1 MNTSIANN
9 PVFQNL
15 QVGEKH
21 ESTTGTIIYA
31 NKYSGVSPIAMPK
44 AIKDILDSN
53 IGTIGTNPIIQL
65 KNKLAALPNGP
76 WYIDCRNG
84 LLYIHNKKFN
94 EKPVHNY
101 VYQSENGEVLS
112 LSFETQ
118 RRTKSLGHSIGGGI
132 DPFSKDIVGVN
143 SNIKSPTPGPGTK
156 EVNKTTDSRFKVVAA
171 IDATRVIN
179 PQADITRLKLETPHI
194 NKTLQKK
201 NAAQRKVV
209 ESQYR
214 AYKKGNTTSKQ
225 FNRNVAAS
233 KNTTKD
239 KWARNIYSKLDPQ
252 DRIDLSSRVA
262 QEWRKSHN
270 RNTILKLVRGYFG
283 YGKHTIVTQY
293 WKEQWV
299 DPTTYTGNNTFQ
311 GSAINLSSDD
321 ITGTRSE
328 YNINLANTSLARM
341 RQDPHIKVLS
351 SLTVSNPDD
360 PTKTFSGH
368 YRHYRVKVFRLAYG
382 RGQVDSSQ
390 IVTDWLIRL
399 ISPKATNNTS
409 QGISGSNGGDLDIS
423 NYTPGLLGNS
433 GRRVTEK
440 KLVVNL
446 RVIGRPSLESSQ
458 IIHIENVGKKWS
470 GDYYIKSCSHDMST
484 DMGYTCT
491 LELNKNG
498 EKAEIESTT
507 TKLSTDK
514 VVKDI
519 ASTKD
524 NSRNSSRTIHNSTSS
539 NKEDKSYKREYY
551 STSKVTVSKP
561 KSQYKTKKANDKH

>member
-156 EVNKTTDSRFKVVAA
+156 EVKKTTGSRFKVVAA

-179 PQADITRLKLETPHI
+179 PQLEMTRLKLETPHI

-233 KNTTKD
+233 KDTTKD

-252 DRIDLSSRVA
+252 DRIDLSSRVS

-270 RNTILKLVRGYFG
+270 RNTILKLVRSYFG

-311 GSAINLSSDD
+311 GHAINLSSDD
-321 ITGTRSE
+321 PTGTRSE
-328 YNINLANTSLARM
+328 YNLNLANTSLALM

-360 PTKTFSGH
+360 PNKTFSRH

-399 ISPKATNNTS
+399 ISPTATNNTS

-433 GRRVTEK
+433 GRSVTEK

-470 GDYYIKSCSHDMST
+470 GDYYIKSCSHDMSV

-498 EKAEIESTT
+498 EKAEVESTT

-519 ASTKD
+519 ASTND
-524 NSRNSSRTIHNSTSS
+524 NSRNSSRTTHNSASS

-551 STSKVTVSKP
+551 STSNVTVSKP
-561 KSQYKTKKANDKH
+561 KSPYKTKKANDKR

>member
-156 EVNKTTDSRFKVVAA
+156 EVKKTTGSRFKVVAA

-179 PQADITRLKLETPHI
+179 PQAEMTRLKLETPHI

-233 KNTTKD
+233 KDTTKD

-252 DRIDLSSRVA
+252 DRIDLSSSVA
-262 QEWRKSHN
+262 REWRKSHN

-311 GSAINLSSDD
+311 GPAINLSSDD
-321 ITGTRSE
+321 TTGTRSE

-360 PTKTFSGH
+360 PTKSFSRH

-399 ISPKATNNTS
+399 VSPTATNNTS

-433 GRRVTEK
+433 GRSVTEK

-470 GDYYIKSCSHDMST
+470 GDYYIKSCSHDMSV

-519 ASTKD
+519 ASTND
-524 NSRNSSRTIHNSTSS
+524 NSRNSSRTTHKAISS

-551 STSKVTVSKP
+551 STSKVIVSKP
-561 KSQYKTKKANDKH
+561 KSPYKTKKANDKR

>member
-1 MNTSIANN
+1 MDTSIANN

-31 NKYSGVSPIAMPK
+31 NKYSGVSPINMPK
-44 AIKDILDSN
+44 EIKDILDSN

-65 KNKLAALPNGP
+65 KNKLSALPNGP

-132 DPFSKDIVGVN
+132 DPFSKDIIGVN
-143 SNIKSPTPGPGTK
+143 SNVNSSTPGPGTK
-156 EVNKTTDSRFKVVAA
+156 EVNNTPSSKFKAIAA
-171 IDATRVIN
+171 IDATRVVN
-179 PQADITRLKLETPHI
+179 PQTEITRIKLETPNV
-194 NKTLQKK
+194 NKILQKK
-201 NAAQRKVV
+201 KAAQRKVV
-209 ESQYR
+209 ESQYT
-214 AYKKGNTTSKQ
+214 AYKKGNTTSNQ
-225 FNRNVAAS
+225 FSRNVAATS
-233 KNTTKD
+233 TTTKD
-239 KWARNIYSKLDPQ
+239 KWARNIYSKLDPY
-252 DRIDLSSRVA
+252 DRVDLSSKVA

-270 RNTILKLVRGYFG
+270 RNTILKLVREYFG
-283 YGKHTIVTQY
+283 YGKHTIVTRY

-311 GSAINLSSDD
+311 GNAINLSSNDT
-321 ITGTRSE
+321 TGTRSE

-351 SLTVSNPDD
+351 GLTVSNPDD
-360 PTKTFSGH
+360 PNKTFSRH

-382 RGQVDSSQ
+382 RGQIDSSQ

-399 ISPKATNNTS
+399 ISPTASNNTS
-409 QGISGSNGGDLDIS
+409 HGTSGDTGGSLGIS

-433 GRRVTEK
+433 GRSVTEK

-491 LELNKNG
+491 LELNKND

-507 TKLSTDK
+507 TKLSTGK
-514 VVKDI
+514 VVNDI
-519 ASTKD
+519 ASTND
-524 NSRNSSRTIHNSTSS
+524 NSRNSSRTTNNPTSS

-551 STSKVTVSKP
+551 STSKATVSKP
-561 KSQYKTKKANDKH
+561 KSQYKTKKAHDKR

>member
-44 AIKDILDSN
+44 EIKDILDSN
-53 IGTIGTNPIIQL
+53 VGTIGTNPIIQL

-156 EVNKTTDSRFKVVAA
+156 EVKKTTGWRFKSLAA

-179 PQADITRLKLETPHI
+179 SRAEMTRLKLETPHI
-194 NKTLQKK
+194 NKILQKK
-201 NAAQRKVV
+201 KAAQRKV
-209 ESQYR
+209 ESQYA

-225 FNRNVAAS
+225 FRKNVAAAS
-233 KNTTKD
+233 NTAKD
-239 KWARNIYSKLDPQ
+239 KWARNIYYSKLDPQ
-252 DRIDLSSRVA
+252 DRVDLSSEVA
-262 QEWRKSHN
+262 KEWRKSHN
-270 RNTILKLVRGYFG
+270 RSTILKLVRGYFG
-283 YGKHTIVTQY
+283 YGKHTLVTQY

-311 GSAINLSSDD
+311 GHAINLGSDD
-321 ITGTRSE
+321 MTGTRSE
-328 YNINLANTSLARM
+328 YNINLANRSLALM
-341 RQDPHIKVLS
+341 RQDPHIKILS
-351 SLTVSNPDD
+351 SLTVSKPSD
-360 PTKTFSGH
+360 PNKSFSRH

-390 IVTDWLIRL
+390 IVTDWLIRCY
-399 ISPKATNNTS
+399 SAANNTS
-409 QGISGSNGGDLDIS
+409 QGTSGNPGGSLGIS

-433 GRRVTEK
+433 GRTVTEK

-470 GDYYIKSCSHDMST
+470 GDYYIKSCSHDMSV

-519 ASTKD
+519 ASTND
-524 NSRNSSRTIHNSTSS
+524 NSRNSSRTTNKAISS

-561 KSQYKTKKANDKH
+561 KSPYKIKKANDKR

>member
-1 MNTSIANN
+1 MDTSIANN

-31 NKYSGVSPIAMPK
+31 NKYSGVSTINMPK
-44 AIKDILDSN
+44 EIKDILDSN

-65 KNKLAALPNGP
+65 KNKLSALPNGP

-132 DPFSKDIVGVN
+132 DPFSKDIIGVN
-143 SNIKSPTPGPGTK
+143 SNVKSSTPGPGTK
-156 EVNKTTDSRFKVVAA
+156 EVNNTQSSKFKVVAA

-179 PQADITRLKLETPHI
+179 PQAEMTRLKLETPHI

-209 ESQYR
+209 ESQYT
-214 AYKKGNTTSKQ
+214 AYKRGNTTSKQ
-225 FNRNVAAS
+225 FSRNVAATS
-233 KNTTKD
+233 TTTKD
-239 KWARNIYSKLDPQ
+239 KWARNIYSKLDPY
-252 DRIDLSSRVA
+252 DRVDLSSKVA

-270 RNTILKLVRGYFG
+270 RNTILKLVREYFG
-283 YGKHTIVTQY
+283 YGKHTIVTRY

-311 GSAINLSSDD
+311 GNAINLSSNDT
-321 ITGTRSE
+321 TGTRSE

-351 SLTVSNPDD
+351 GLTVSNPDD
-360 PTKTFSGH
+360 PNKTFSRH

-382 RGQVDSSQ
+382 RGQIDSSQ

-399 ISPKATNNTS
+399 ISPTASNNTS
-409 QGISGSNGGDLDIS
+409 QGTSGDTGGSLGIS

-433 GRRVTEK
+433 GRSVTEK
-440 KLVVNL
+440 KLVVKL

-491 LELNKNG
+491 LELNKND

-519 ASTKD
+519 ASTND
-524 NSRNSSRTIHNSTSS
+524 NYRNSSRTTNNPTSS

-551 STSKVTVSKP
+551 STSKSTVSKP
-561 KSQYKTKKANDKH
+561 KSQYKTKKAHDKR

>member
-44 AIKDILDSN
+44 EIKDILDSN
-53 IGTIGTNPIIQL
+53 VGTIGTNPIIQL

-132 DPFSKDIVGVN
+132 DPFSKDIVGIN

-156 EVNKTTDSRFKVVAA
+156 EVKKTTSSRFKAVAA
-171 IDATRVIN
+171 IDATRVVN
-179 PQADITRLKLETPHI
+179 HPAEMTRLKLETPLI
-194 NKTLQKK
+194 NKTIQKK
-201 NAAQRKVV
+201 KAAQRKFT
-209 ESQYR
+209 ESRYT
-214 AYKKGNTTSKQ
+214 AYKKGNTINKQ
-225 FNRNVAAS
+225 FSRSVAAA

-252 DRIDLSSRVA
+252 YRVDLSSRVA

-283 YGKHTIVTQY
+283 YGKHTLITQY

-311 GSAINLSSDD
+311 GHAINLGLDD
-321 ITGTRSE
+321 TTGTRSE

-341 RQDPHIKVLS
+341 RQDPYIKVLS
-351 SLTVSNPDD
+351 SLTVSNPDA
-360 PTKTFSGH
+360 S
-368 YRHYRVKVFRLAYG
+368 YRRNRHYRVKVFRLAYG
-382 RGQVDSSQ
+382 RGQIDSSQ

-399 ISPKATNNTS
+399 ISPTATSHGTSGNT
-409 QGISGSNGGDLDIS
+409 GGGSLGIS

-470 GDYYIKSCSHDMST
+470 GDYYIKSCSHDMSV

-524 NSRNSSRTIHNSTSS
+524 NPRNSSRTTKNSTSS
-539 NKEDKSYKREYY
+539 NKEDRSYKREYY

>member
-1 MNTSIANN
+1 MNTSTANN

-53 IGTIGTNPIIQL
+53 VGTIGTNPIIQL

-156 EVNKTTDSRFKVVAA
+156 EVKKTTGSRFKAIAA
-171 IDATRVIN
+171 IDATRVVN
-179 PQADITRLKLETPHI
+179 SRAEMTRLKLETPHI

-201 NAAQRKVV
+201 KAAQRKAV
-209 ESQYR
+209 ESQYA

-225 FNRNVAAS
+225 FSRNVAAA
-233 KNTTKD
+233 KNTAKD

-252 DRIDLSSRVA
+252 DRVDLSSEVA
-262 QEWRKSHN
+262 KEWRKSHN
-270 RNTILKLVRGYFG
+270 RSTILKLVRGYFG
-283 YGKHTIVTQY
+283 YGKHTLVTQY

-311 GSAINLSSDD
+311 GHAINLGSDD
-321 ITGTRSE
+321 MTGTRSE
-328 YNINLANTSLARM
+328 YNINLANRSLALM
-341 RQDPHIKVLS
+341 RQDPHIKILS
-351 SLTVSNPDD
+351 SLTVSKPSD
-360 PTKTFSGH
+360 PNKSFSRH

-390 IVTDWLIRL
+390 IVTDWLMRL
-399 ISPKATNNTS
+399 FSAANNTS
-409 QGISGSNGGDLDIS
+409 QDTSDNPGGSLGIS

-433 GRRVTEK
+433 GRTVTEK

-519 ASTKD
+519 ASTNN
-524 NSRNSSRTIHNSTSS
+524 NSRNSSRTTNNSTSS

-551 STSKVTVSKP
+551 STSKVIVSKP

>member
-1 MNTSIANN
+1 MNTSTANN

-15 QVGEKH
+15 QVGEKY

-44 AIKDILDSN
+44 EIKDILDSN
-53 IGTIGTNPIIQL
+53 VGTIGTNPIIQL

-156 EVNKTTDSRFKVVAA
+156 EVEKTTGNKFKSVAA
-171 IDATRVIN
+171 IDATRVVN
-179 PQADITRLKLETPHI
+179 SRAEMTRLKLETPHI
-194 NKTLQKK
+194 NRTLQKK
-201 NAAQRKVV
+201 KAAQRKAV
-209 ESQYR
+209 ESQYT

-225 FNRNVAAS
+225 FNRNVAAAKS
-233 KNTTKD
+233 TAKD

-252 DRIDLSSRVA
+252 DRVDLSSEVA
-262 QEWRKSHN
+262 KEWRKSHN

-283 YGKHTIVTQY
+283 YGKHTLVTQY

-311 GSAINLSSDD
+311 GHAINLGSDD
-321 ITGTRSE
+321 TTGTRSE
-328 YNINLANTSLARM
+328 YNINLANRSLALM
-341 RQDPHIKVLS
+341 RQDPHIKILS
-351 SLTVSNPDD
+351 SLTVSNPSD
-360 PTKTFSGH
+360 PNKSFSRH

-399 ISPKATNNTS
+399 FSAANNTS
-409 QGISGSNGGDLDIS
+409 QGTSGNAGGSLGIS

-433 GRRVTEK
+433 GRTITEK

-470 GDYYIKSCSHDMST
+470 GDYYIKSCSHDMSI

-519 ASTKD
+519 ASTNN
-524 NSRNSSRTIHNSTSS
+524 NSRNSSRTTNNTPSS

>member
-156 EVNKTTDSRFKVVAA
+156 EVKKTTGNRFKVVAA

-179 PQADITRLKLETPHI
+179 SQAEMTRLKLETPHI

-209 ESQYR
+209 ESQYV

-233 KNTTKD
+233 KDTTKD

-252 DRIDLSSRVA
+252 DRIDLSSSVA
-262 QEWRKSHN
+262 REWRKSHN
-270 RNTILKLVRGYFG
+270 RNTILKLVRSYFG

-311 GSAINLSSDD
+311 GHAINLSSDD
-321 ITGTRSE
+321 TTGTRSE

-360 PTKTFSGH
+360 PNKTFSRH

-399 ISPKATNNTS
+399 ISPTATNNTS

-433 GRRVTEK
+433 GRSVTEK

>member
-156 EVNKTTDSRFKVVAA
+156 EVKKTTGNRFKVVAA

-179 PQADITRLKLETPHI
+179 SQAEMTRLKLETPHI

-209 ESQYR
+209 ESQYT

-233 KNTTKD
+233 KDTTKD

-252 DRIDLSSRVA
+252 DRIDLSSSVA
-262 QEWRKSHN
+262 REWRKSHN
-270 RNTILKLVRGYFG
+270 RNTILKLVRSYFG

-311 GSAINLSSDD
+311 GHAINLSSDD
-321 ITGTRSE
+321 TTGTRSE

-360 PTKTFSGH
+360 PNKTFSRH

-399 ISPKATNNTS
+399 ISPTATNNTS
-409 QGISGSNGGDLDIS
+409 QGISGSNVGDLDIS

-433 GRRVTEK
+433 GRSVTEK

-524 NSRNSSRTIHNSTSS
+524 NSRNSSRTTNNPTSS

-561 KSQYKTKKANDKH
+561 KSQYKTKKANDKR

>member
-44 AIKDILDSN
+44 EIKDILDSN
-53 IGTIGTNPIIQL
+53 VGTIGTNPIIQL

-118 RRTKSLGHSIGGGI
+118 RRTKSLGHSTGGGI

-143 SNIKSPTPGPGTK
+143 SNIKSSTPGPGTK
-156 EVNKTTDSRFKVVAA
+156 EVKKTPTNNRFKAVAA
-171 IDATRVIN
+171 IDATRVVN
-179 PQADITRLKLETPHI
+179 PKAEMLRLKQETPRI
-194 NKTLQKK
+194 NRTLQKK
-201 NAAQRKVV
+201 KAAQRKVV
-209 ESQYR
+209 ESQYT
-214 AYKKGNTTSKQ
+214 AYKRGNTTSKQ
-225 FNRNVAAS
+225 FSRNVAAAN
-233 KNTTKD
+233 NTAKD
-239 KWARNIYSKLDPQ
+239 KWARNIYSKLNPQ
-252 DRIDLSSRVA
+252 DRVDLSSSVA

-270 RNTILKLVRGYFG
+270 RSTILKLVREYFG
-283 YGKHTIVTQY
+283 YGKHTLVTQY

-299 DPTTYTGNNTFQ
+299 DPTTYTGHNTFQ
-311 GSAINLSSDD
+311 GHAINLSSDD
-321 ITGTRSE
+321 TTGTRSE
-328 YNINLANTSLARM
+328 YNINLANTSLAYM
-341 RQDPHIKVLS
+341 RQDPSIKVLS
-351 SLTVSNPDD
+351 NLTISNPDD
-360 PTKTFSGH
+360 PHKSFSRH

-399 ISPKATNNTS
+399 VSPTANNTS
-409 QGISGSNGGDLDIS
+409 HGISGNTGGSFGIS

-433 GRRVTEK
+433 GRSVTEK

-470 GDYYIKSCSHDMST
+470 GDYYIKSCSHDMSV

-519 ASTKD
+519 ASTND
-524 NSRNSSRTIHNSTSS
+524 NSRNSSRTTKNYTSS

>member
-112 LSFETQ
+112 LSFEAQ

-156 EVNKTTDSRFKVVAA
+156 EVKKTTGSRFKAVAA

-179 PQADITRLKLETPHI
+179 SQAEMTRLKLETPHI

-209 ESQYR
+209 ESQYT

-252 DRIDLSSRVA
+252 DRIDLSSSVT

-270 RNTILKLVRGYFG
+270 RNTILKLVRSYFG

-311 GSAINLSSDD
+311 GHAINLSSDD
-321 ITGTRSE
+321 TTGTRSE
-328 YNINLANTSLARM
+328 YNINLANTSIARM

-360 PTKTFSGH
+360 PTKTFSRH

-399 ISPKATNNTS
+399 ISHTATNNTS

-561 KSQYKTKKANDKH
+561 KSPYKIKKSHDKH

>member
-156 EVNKTTDSRFKVVAA
+156 EVKKTTGNRFKVVAA

-179 PQADITRLKLETPHI
+179 PQAEMTRLKLETPHI

-209 ESQYR
+209 ESQYV

-252 DRIDLSSRVA
+252 DRIDLSSSVA
-262 QEWRKSHN
+262 REWRKSHN
-270 RNTILKLVRGYFG
+270 RNTILKLVRSYFG

-311 GSAINLSSDD
+311 GQAINLSSDD
-321 ITGTRSE
+321 LTGTRSE

-360 PTKTFSGH
+360 PNKTFSRH

-399 ISPKATNNTS
+399 ISSTATNNAS
-409 QGISGSNGGDLDIS
+409 QDIPGSNGGDLDIS

-433 GRRVTEK
+433 GRSVTEK
-440 KLVVNL
+440 KLVVKL

-519 ASTKD
+519 ASTND
-524 NSRNSSRTIHNSTSS
+524 NSRNSSRTTHNSTSS

-561 KSQYKTKKANDKH
+561 KSPYKTKKAHDKH

>member
-156 EVNKTTDSRFKVVAA
+156 EVKKTTGSRFKVVAA

-179 PQADITRLKLETPHI
+179 SPAEMTRLKLETPHI

-252 DRIDLSSRVA
+252 DRIDLSSSVA
-262 QEWRKSHN
+262 REWRKSHN
-270 RNTILKLVRGYFG
+270 RNTILKLVRSYFG

-311 GSAINLSSDD
+311 GHAINLSSDD
-321 ITGTRSE
+321 PTGTRSE
-328 YNINLANTSLARM
+328 YNLNLANTSLALM

-360 PTKTFSGH
+360 PNKTFSRH

-399 ISPKATNNTS
+399 ISPTATNNTS
-409 QGISGSNGGDLDIS
+409 QGISGGNGGDLDIS

-433 GRRVTEK
+433 GRSVTEK

-519 ASTKD
+519 ASTND
-524 NSRNSSRTIHNSTSS
+524 NSRNSSRTTHNSASS

-561 KSQYKTKKANDKH
+561 KSQYKTKKAHDKH

>member
-156 EVNKTTDSRFKVVAA
+156 EVNKTTGSRFKVVAA

-179 PQADITRLKLETPHI
+179 PQAEMTRLKLETPHI

-233 KNTTKD
+233 KDTTKD

-252 DRIDLSSRVA
+252 DRIDLSSSVA
-262 QEWRKSHN
+262 REWRKSHN
-270 RNTILKLVRGYFG
+270 RNTILKLVRSYFG

-311 GSAINLSSDD
+311 GHAINLSSDD
-321 ITGTRSE
+321 TTGTRSE
-328 YNINLANTSLARM
+328 YNINLANTSIARM

-360 PTKTFSGH
+360 PNKTFSRH

-399 ISPKATNNTS
+399 VSPTATNNTS

-433 GRRVTEK
+433 GRSVTEK

-519 ASTKD
+519 ASTND
-524 NSRNSSRTIHNSTSS
+524 NSRNSSRTTHKAISS

-561 KSQYKTKKANDKH
+561 KSPYKTKKANDKR

>member
-156 EVNKTTDSRFKVVAA
+156 EVKKTTGSRFKVVAA

-179 PQADITRLKLETPHI
+179 LQAEMTRLKLETPHI

-252 DRIDLSSRVA
+252 DRIDLSSSVA
-262 QEWRKSHN
+262 REWRKSHN
-270 RNTILKLVRGYFG
+270 RNTILKLVRSYFG

-311 GSAINLSSDD
+311 GHAINLSSDD
-321 ITGTRSE
+321 PTGTRSE
-328 YNINLANTSLARM
+328 YNLNLANTSLALM

-360 PTKTFSGH
+360 PNKTFSRH

-399 ISPKATNNTS
+399 ISPTATNNTS
-409 QGISGSNGGDLDIS
+409 QGISGGNGGDLDIS

-433 GRRVTEK
+433 GRSVTEK

-519 ASTKD
+519 ASTND
-524 NSRNSSRTIHNSTSS
+524 NSRNSSRTTHNSASS

-551 STSKVTVSKP
+551 STSKVIVSKP
-561 KSQYKTKKANDKH
+561 KSQYKTKKAHDKH

>member
-156 EVNKTTDSRFKVVAA
+156 EVKKTTGNRFKVVAA

-179 PQADITRLKLETPHI
+179 SQAEMTRLKLETPHI

-209 ESQYR
+209 ESQYV

-233 KNTTKD
+233 KDTTKD

-252 DRIDLSSRVA
+252 DRIDLSSSVA

-311 GSAINLSSDD
+311 GHAINLSSDD
-321 ITGTRSE
+321 LTGTRSE

-360 PTKTFSGH
+360 PNKTFSRH

-399 ISPKATNNTS
+399 ISPTATNNTS
-409 QGISGSNGGDLDIS
+409 QGISGSNVGDLDIS

-498 EKAEIESTT
+498 EKAEIESNT

-524 NSRNSSRTIHNSTSS
+524 NSRNSSRTTNNPTSS

-561 KSQYKTKKANDKH
+561 KSQYKTKKANDKR

>member
-1 MNTSIANN
+1 MNTSTANN

-15 QVGEKH
+15 QVGEKY

-44 AIKDILDSN
+44 EIKDILDSN
-53 IGTIGTNPIIQL
+53 VGTIGTNPIIQL

-156 EVNKTTDSRFKVVAA
+156 EVKKTTGSRFKAIAA
-171 IDATRVIN
+171 IDATRVVN
-179 PQADITRLKLETPHI
+179 SRAEMTRLKLETPHI
-194 NKTLQKK
+194 NRTLQKK
-201 NAAQRKVV
+201 KAAQRKAV
-209 ESQYR
+209 ESQYT

-225 FNRNVAAS
+225 FNRNVAAAKS
-233 KNTTKD
+233 TAKD

-252 DRIDLSSRVA
+252 DRVDLSSEVA
-262 QEWRKSHN
+262 KEWRKSHN

-283 YGKHTIVTQY
+283 YGKHTLVTQY

-311 GSAINLSSDD
+311 GHAINLGSDD
-321 ITGTRSE
+321 TTGTRSE
-328 YNINLANTSLARM
+328 YNINLANRSLALM
-341 RQDPHIKVLS
+341 RQDPHIKILS
-351 SLTVSNPDD
+351 SLTVSNPSD
-360 PTKTFSGH
+360 PNKSFSRH

-399 ISPKATNNTS
+399 FSAANNTS
-409 QGISGSNGGDLDIS
+409 QGTSGNAGGSLGIS

-433 GRRVTEK
+433 GRTITEK

-470 GDYYIKSCSHDMST
+470 GDYYIKSCSHDMSI

-519 ASTKD
+519 ASTNN
-524 NSRNSSRTIHNSTSS
+524 NSRNSSRTTNNTPSS